1 MMRCM
6 TAICPAGPPKDNA
19 ATRSQTR
26 SASPNETPC
35 AGSRRVVPLAVRSVT
50 RFSSGSRRRRVPIVL
65 LVLTA
70 AAPGVERIVHHE
82 AVLQHL
88 MVVCE
93 IRRKTERQGQ
103 KARRLRRQFR
113 PRRIGAAHD
122 DGKRL
127 ERLVLDAVDLQK
139 GIKAAQLALMRERLG
154 ARDVVSDRARHPR
167 DIKHLLGRDIE
178 KRRFRIDKAADQP
191 WAGDTVD
198 LRTLAR
204 DPAAVAERIFL
215 AKRQAVLGPPGDAA
229 FEIARFYD
237 DASKA
242 SRHVE

>member
-6 TAICPAGPPKDNA
+6 TAICPAGPPNDSSA
-19 ATRSQTR
+19 MRSQTR
-26 SASPNETPC
+26 NASPNETPC
-35 AGSRRVVPLAVRSVT
+35 AGSVLAAPFAVSSVT
-50 RFSSGSRRRRVPIVL
+50 RFSSGSDRGRVPIVL

-88 MVVCE
+88 MVVRE

-122 DGKRL
+122 DGKRI
-127 ERLVLDAVDLQK
+127 ERRVLDAVDLQK

-154 ARDVVSDRARHPR
+154 ARDVVSDRTRHPR
-167 DIKHLLGRDIE
+167 DTK
-178 KRRFRIDKAADQP
+178 Q
-191 WAGDTVD
+191 
-198 LRTLAR
+198 
-204 DPAAVAERIFL
+204 
-215 AKRQAVLGPPGDAA
+215 
-229 FEIARFYD
+229 
-237 DASKA
+237 
-242 SRHVE
+242 